1 MTSTSPRV
9 LVIGAG
15 TGGLALAHG
24 LVRAGIDVRVYERDA
39 VRTDGL
45 HGYRVGIDP
54 DGSRALHALLPADL
68 YDTFV
73 ATCARAP
80 RWFNMLTEQLQEVL
94 ALEIPLED
102 DPVESEK
109 SVSRMTLRQVLMTGL
124 EDVITFGKEF
134 TRFDRHADGTIT
146 AHFADGSSAT
156 GDLLVGADG
165 AGSRVRRQY
174 LPQARQEEI
183 GIIAIAGKLPI
194 TEESAA
200 LVPPRVFQGISMIQ
214 APKGYAC
221 ILHVMVFKLDGFGK
235 ITNAIGGSDDE
246 LI

>member
-1 MTSTSPRV
+1 MSSTSPRV

-15 TGGLALAHG
+15 TGGLALAQG
-24 LVRAGIDVRVYERDA
+24 LVEAGIDVQVFERDA
-39 VRTDGL
+39 LRTDGL

-54 DGSRALHALLPADL
+54 DGSRALHALLPPAL

-80 RWFNMLTEQLQEVL
+80 RWFNMLTEQLREVL
-94 ALEIPLED
+94 TLEIPVHN

-124 EDVITFGKEF
+124 EDVITFGKVF
-134 TRFDRHADGTIT
+134 THFDRHTDGTVT

-174 LPQARQEEI
+174 LPQARQEDT
-183 GIIAIAGKLPI
+183 GIIAIAGKLLI
-194 TEESAA
+194 TPESAS
-200 LVPPRVFQGISMIQ
+200 LVAR
-214 APKGYAC
+214 
-221 ILHVMVFKLDGFGK
+221 
-235 ITNAIGGSDDE
+235 
-246 LI
+246 